1 MNKKG
6 ISLVALVI
14 TIIVLIILTA
24 AVIITGVNAPQNA
37 QSAVTAYNLQVVQ
50 DAVTIYVMNYIAD
63 NAQAASVPT
72 VATALATVYN
82 TGTKV
87 WTSDAATKL
96 GVSADALKTCIVDA
110 TGKVATGA
118 STIAA

>member
-63 NAQAASVPT
+63 NATTSTVPT

-96 GVSADALKTCIVDA
+96 GVSADALKACVVDA
-110 TGKVATGA
+110 TGKVSTGA

>member
-37 QSAVTAYNLQVVQ
+37 QSAVADYNLQVVQ
-50 DAVTIYVMNYIAD
+50 DAVTIYVMNHIAN
-63 NAQAASVPT
+63 NATASSVPT
-72 VATALATVYN
+72 VADAVAIL
-82 TGTKV
+82 TGTSV
-87 WTSDAATKL
+87 TTDTAATAFASSAAAAL
-96 GVSADALKTCIVDA
+96 GIGSTDGYKVDGK
-110 TGKVATGA
+110 GKVTKA
-118 STIAA
+118 